1 MSDLPNRPGNT
12 PPGSASNVE
21 PAGGTGIDEPP
32 RVVDV
37 DEPNDAPPQTKDVAQ
52 QEASE
57 VAQDARDQAKEV
69 AASARGGAAEVVE
82 EAKHHASDL
91 VADARTQ
98 LHGQAR
104 QQTDQLG
111 RTIQGLGEKLH
122 AVAEGRPDEAGQVTD
137 YTGRL
142 ADQVEQ
148 LGSRVSELGFD
159 GTIEE
164 LQRFARRR
172 PGMFLLGAA
181 AAGFVT
187 ARLGRGAKDAQEEQ
201 PSPGEGPQQRRSPGN
216 RSERS
221 TDRDDESPAQSNPWP
236 AVSSADTSGP
246 GERP

>member
-1 MSDLPNRPGNT
+1 VSDLPNRPANT
-12 PPGSASNVE
+12 PPGPAPNAE
-21 PAGGTGIDEPP
+21 PAGSTDVDQPP
-32 RVVDV
+32 RVVEV
-37 DEPNDAPPQTKDVAQ
+37 DASDDPPSGTKEVAQ

-91 VADARTQ
+91 VDDARAQ

-122 AVAEGRPDEAGQVTD
+122 AVADGRPDEAGQVTD
-137 YTGRL
+137 YTERL

-148 LGSRVSELGFD
+148 LGSRVTELGFD

-172 PGMFLLGAA
+172 PGMFLLGAT
-181 AAGFVT
+181 AAGFVA
-187 ARLGRGAKDAQEEQ
+187 ARLGRGAKDAQD
-201 PSPGEGPQQRRSPGN
+201 SPNEGPQQRTASGN
-216 RSERS
+216 GTERS
-221 TDRDDESPAQSNPWP
+221 TPRHDASPVQPDPRP
-236 AVSSADTSGP
+236 AVSTADTSVP